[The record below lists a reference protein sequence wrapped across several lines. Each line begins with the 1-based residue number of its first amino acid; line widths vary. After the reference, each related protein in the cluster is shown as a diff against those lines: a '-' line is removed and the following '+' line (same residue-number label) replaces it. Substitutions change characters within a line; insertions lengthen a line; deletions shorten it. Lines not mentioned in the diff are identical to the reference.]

1 MNPSTARLAAF
12 LVLLVAASLPLA
24 GEDSSVVK
32 VTDNTLRLA
41 EGVTAP
47 PASLDSLAWMAG
59 LWAGEGLG
67 GKVEESWT
75 PPSAGS
81 MIGTFKLIDVKDGA
95 ETPNFYEFMTILETE
110 GSLDLRLK
118 HFHPDVTG
126 WEEKDDFVSFPFVK
140 AEGNRVYFRGLT
152 YERTEDDDLHIYLA
166 MRTRD
171 GTREVEFHLERV
183 K

>member
-1 MNPSTARLAAF
+1 MNPSTSRLATF

-24 GEDSSVVK
+24 AEDSGVVAI
-32 VTDNTLRLA
+32 TDNTLRLA

-81 MIGTFKLIDVKDGA
+81 MIGTFKLIDVKDGS
-95 ETPNFYEFMTILETE
+95 ETPNFYEFMTIFETE

-152 YERTEDDDLHIYLA
+152 YEKRSEDELKIYLA

-171 GTREVEFHLERV
+171 GTREVTFEFERV